1 MPIKPV
7 AGQLITCC
15 FGGPEPKHAW
25 ASLRLFDIEV
35 LPDIEVAEDETTD
48 LPL

>member
-1 MPIKPV
+1 
-7 AGQLITCC
+7 L